1 MSNVVAF
8 AQNKELPHNIE
19 AEQAFLGT
27 VLLDNHGADTLATPL
42 APDDFHEP
50 VHGRIWQA
58 LQILRT
64 QGRVANPTT
73 LKQYFA
79 ADPANESLNLTE
91 YLKQLLSAAIGTVVV
106 SDYADL
112 IRDLRQKRDLIRVC
126 QMGLQRANDPRPDE
140 TAENIA
146 EALQSDVMRAIGD
159 TGRGVQ
165 SLAAVTTDVM
175 EQAQRARNNKGAI
188 LGVPTG
194 LTDLDRRTSGL
205 MPQELTILAGRPGMG
220 KSALAGF
227 ISLTAIRHKV
237 PTAVFS
243 LEMSSADWSRRI
255 LSCVSGVP
263 YTDIRNGHLND
274 DQFMRINDLASRL
287 ADKPLHIDPTP
298 SLTVSAIRARATR
311 LKAIG
316 QLGLV
321 IVDYMGLVRPDD
333 RYKGN
338 KVAELGE
345 ISAGLKAMAK
355 SLDVPV
361 VALCQLNRGVEARD
375 DKRPMLSDLRESGA
389 IEQDADV
396 VMFVYR
402 DAYYLQNREPD
413 TAGTSEHAEW
423 ARSMKDC
430 ENVTEIILAK
440 NRHGTVGN
448 IRVFGDMATARYA
461 DIARGQA

>member
-1 MSNVVAF
+1 MSNVLAF
-8 AQNKELPHNIE
+8 APPGKEPPHNIE

-27 VLLDNHGADTLATPL
+27 VLLDNQSADTLDVPL

-58 LQILRT
+58 LQLLRT
-64 QGRVANPTT
+64 QGRIANPTT

-79 ADPANESLNLTE
+79 ADPANEALNLTD
-91 YLKQLLSAAIGTVVV
+91 YLKKLLTAAIGSVAVN
-106 SDYADL
+106 DYADL
-112 IRDLRQKRDLIRVC
+112 IRDLRQKRDLIRAC

-146 EALQSDVMRAIGD
+146 EALQGEVMRAVGE

-165 SLAAVTTDVM
+165 SIATVTQEVM

-194 LTDLDRRTSGL
+194 LSDLDRRTSGL

-227 ISLTAIRHKV
+227 ISLSAIRHKV

-243 LEMSSADWSRRI
+243 LEMSAADWSRRM
-255 LSCVSGVP
+255 LSCVSGIP
-263 YTDIRNGHLND
+263 YQDIRNGHLSD
-274 DQFMRINDLASRL
+274 DQFVRINDLAGRL
-287 ADKPLHIDPTP
+287 ADRPLHIDPTP
-298 SLTVSAIRARATR
+298 ALTISAIRAKATR
-311 LKAIG
+311 LKAAG

-321 IVDYMGLVRPDD
+321 IVDYMGLIRPED
-333 RYKGN
+333 RYRGN

-355 SLDVPV
+355 GLDVPV
-361 VALCQLNRGVEARD
+361 LALCQLNRSVESRD

-413 TAGTSEHAEW
+413 TAGTAEHAEW
-423 ARSMKDC
+423 ARAMQDC

-448 IRVFGDMATARYA
+448 VRVFGDMATARYA
-461 DIARGQA
+461 DLERRV